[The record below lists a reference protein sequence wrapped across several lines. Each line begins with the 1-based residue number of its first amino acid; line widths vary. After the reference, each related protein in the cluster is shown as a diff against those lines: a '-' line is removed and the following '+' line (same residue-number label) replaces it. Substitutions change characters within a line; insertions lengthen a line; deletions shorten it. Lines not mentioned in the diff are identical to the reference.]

1 MWTRLPCHP
10 SHLTHIVSVSQ
21 PPSLRVRRGD
31 LETAD
36 ISDYSWVNY
45 CYCSGDITLRMR
57 KVLAIPPSLW
67 LVCFSAEISVTIE
80 YPCCYNKGFFQR
92 QVIMHCLSA
101 QALIPYPD
109 LTLFFGRGR
118 SGYEITQAPLV
129 LLWYVCLRVACFR
142 FSDCGDGAG
151 RWERGFK
158 KALPLPLF
166 LIISPLSHFAFH
178 PTIRTP
184 GIGYCKRRLSNFVK
198 IVTKLIPS
206 MFHKSL
212 PQTTLRAVV
221 SQGIRSVAG

>member
-10 SHLTHIVSVSQ
+10 SHLTNIVSVSQ
-21 PPSLRVRRGD
+21 PL
-31 LETAD
+31 L
-36 ISDYSWVNY
+36 
-45 CYCSGDITLRMR
+45 
-57 KVLAIPPSLW
+57 
-67 LVCFSAEISVTIE
+67 
-80 YPCCYNKGFFQR
+80 CCYNERFFQR
-92 QVIMHCLSA
+92 QIIMHCLSA
-101 QALIPYPD
+101 QALISYPD
-109 LTLFFGRGR
+109 ITLFFGRGR

-166 LIISPLSHFAFH
+166 LIISPLSQFAFH

-184 GIGYCKRRLSNFVK
+184 GTGYCERRLSNFVK
-198 IVTKLIPS
+198 ILTKLISS

-221 SQGIRSVAG
+221 SPGLRSVASGLLKPLLAG